1 MRALILIPALW
12 LSACSGDVKSPYAQS
27 DFNPQFAA
35 WTSVTVGMDADA
47 AEKILRER
55 LGKTIEGPGGLI
67 VNYDVKVK
75 NGSGYIV
82 GTQEGALDS
91 TISAQQ
97 VYISVR
103 DNAVDFRGLRHK
115 CKNGPSADSW
125 TAVKC
130 P

>member
-1 MRALILIPALW
+1 MRALILILALW
-12 LSACSGDVKSPYAQS
+12 LSACSGDVESPYAQS

-35 WTSVTVGMDADA
+35 WTSVKVGMDSDA
-47 AEKILRER
+47 AEKILRDR
-55 LGKTIEGPGGLI
+55 LGETVEGPGGLI
-67 VNYDVKVK
+67 VTYDVKVK
-75 NGSGYIV
+75 DGSGYIV

-103 DNAVDFRGLRHK
+103 DNVVDFRGLRHK
-115 CKNGPSADSW
+115 CQAGPSAGKW